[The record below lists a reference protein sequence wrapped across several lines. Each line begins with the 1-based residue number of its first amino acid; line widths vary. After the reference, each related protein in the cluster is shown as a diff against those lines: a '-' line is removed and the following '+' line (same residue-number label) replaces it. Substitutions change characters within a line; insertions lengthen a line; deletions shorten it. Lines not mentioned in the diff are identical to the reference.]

1 MESIKDGAQALR
13 MGLISG
19 YVSIAEVVAWADAL
33 ISEDH
38 GRVVPQ
44 LFDLALLRSADFGR
58 AVSLLGEV
66 LGVADRCVVAR
77 VVARL
82 VHWGLVNGR
91 LTEREAATALF
102 TALIEGYSPDAE
114 FESMAYYFDDGVD
127 LALQGVYGNLAD
139 LRAEM
144 LDYLSRASLP
154 NASA

>member
-13 MGLISG
+13 MGLIGG
-19 YVSIAEVVAWADAL
+19 YVSIAEVVAWADAR

-44 LFDLALLRSADFGR
+44 LFDLALLRSADLGR

-66 LGVADRCVVAR
+66 PGVADRCVVGR

-82 VHWGLVNGR
+82 VHWGLLNGR
-91 LTEREAATALF
+91 LTER
-102 TALIEGYSPDAE
+102 
-114 FESMAYYFDDGVD
+114 DDGVD

-144 LDYLSRASLP
+144 LAYLSRASLP
-154 NASA
+154 NAPA